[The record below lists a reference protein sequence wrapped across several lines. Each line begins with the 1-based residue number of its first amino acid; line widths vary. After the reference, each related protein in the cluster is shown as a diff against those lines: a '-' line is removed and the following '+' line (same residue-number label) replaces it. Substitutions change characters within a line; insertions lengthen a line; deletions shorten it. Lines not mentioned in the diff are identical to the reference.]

1 MTGAELSTGNCLIMA
16 AWVNRSIELKAML
29 RVLGQSYLTNVLG
42 ALGLVMLVS
51 ATGLLQAERGRV
63 VVNVT
68 RPSSHCRSARR

>member
-1 MTGAELSTGNCLIMA
+1 MTGAELSTGNFLIMA
-16 AWVNRSIELKAML
+16 AWVNRSVELKAML
-29 RVLGQSYLTNVLG
+29 RVLGQSYLANVLG